1 MVKEVP
7 KREKRRKVNNMED
20 LLFNKV
26 LGGEE
31 LIKDILNTDNVSS
44 IRDQTGKSY
53 WWDTIDKKKKYQV
66 EKYEYERA
74 LQNYPII
81 SYINLDYMQEL
92 YRQLLYVYVFH
103 MV

>member
-1 MVKEVP
+1 MGKEVL
-7 KREKRRKVNNMED
+7 KGEKRRKVNIMED

-31 LIKDILNTDNVSS
+31 LVKYILNTDNVSS

-53 WWDTIDKKKKYQV
+53 WWNTIDKKKKYQV

-74 LQNYPII
+74 LQYYPVIFYII
-81 SYINLDYMQEL
+81 KEVI
-92 YRQLLYVYVFH
+92 
-103 MV
+103 

>member
-1 MVKEVP
+1 MGNEVL
-7 KREKRRKVNNMED
+7 KGEKRRKVNIMED

-31 LIKDILNTDNVSS
+31 LVKDILNTDNVSS

-53 WWDTIDKKKKYQV
+53 WWNTIDKKKKYQV

-74 LQNYPII
+74 LQYYPVIFYII
-81 SYINLDYMQEL
+81 KEVI
-92 YRQLLYVYVFH
+92 
-103 MV
+103 

>member
-1 MVKEVP
+1 MGNEVL
-7 KREKRRKVNNMED
+7 KGEKRRKVNIMED

-31 LIKDILNTDNVSS
+31 LVKDILNTDNVSS

-53 WWDTIDKKKKYQV
+53 WWNTIDKNKKYQV

-74 LQNYPII
+74 LQDYPVIFYII
-81 SYINLDYMQEL
+81 KEVIQ
-92 YRQLLYVYVFH
+92 
-103 MV
+103 